1 MIYDNIAVLGN
12 MACKF
17 AEALFNILNTGEE
30 VKVILLNIEYNGNG
44 RLKRQKRVIILTRLH
59 NDGVARSDSVP
70 CLKKRQSS
78 AYHDGGVLFGRHKDM
93 STH

>member
-1 MIYDNIAVLGN
+1 MIYDNIAVLRN
-12 MACKF
+12 MACKL
-17 AEALFNILNTGEE
+17 AEAFLNILNAGEE
-30 VKVILLNIEYNGNG
+30 VKVILLNIEYDGDG
-44 RLKRQKRVIILTRLH
+44 RVKRQKRVIILTRFH
-59 NDGVARSDSVP
+59 NDGVARTDSVP